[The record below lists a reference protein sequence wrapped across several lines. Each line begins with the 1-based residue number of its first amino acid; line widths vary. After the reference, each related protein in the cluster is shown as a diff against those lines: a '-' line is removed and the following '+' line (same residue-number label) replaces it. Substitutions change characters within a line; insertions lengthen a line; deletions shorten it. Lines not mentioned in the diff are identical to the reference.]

1 MPKREYQPPPRKEPG
16 LIGNSIT
23 SFVRL
28 IAWLFVSLLI
38 SIAIEWIGIAFIW
51 PEQGEYHSQQV
62 LMSDQVYLNSQ
73 AVHYSGQIKTTIT
86 KKTISLTNWI
96 RNESWIQ
103 TAINWAR
110 NRSPDNA
117 STLQKWANEL
127 YHENRAY
134 VLSSVTVT
142 QIFVVRLVLIL
153 FSLPAFGMFA
163 IVGAVDGLVERDLRR
178 WGGGR
183 ESSNVYNLAR
193 KSIVPAFILACVVYI
208 SLPFSISPLIVVL
221 PFSVLL
227 GLSVRIAFDRLKK
240 YF

>member
-1 MPKREYQPPPRKEPG
+1 
-16 LIGNSIT
+16 
-23 SFVRL
+23 
-28 IAWLFVSLLI
+28 
-38 SIAIEWIGIAFIW
+38 
-51 PEQGEYHSQQV
+51 
-62 LMSDQVYLNSQ
+62 MSDQVYLNGQ

-103 TAINWAR
+103 STIQWAA
-110 NRSPDNA
+110 NNSADNA
-117 STLQKWANEL
+117 SSVQEWANKL
-127 YHENRAY
+127 YRENRAY
-134 VLSSVTVT
+134 ILSSVTVT

-153 FSLPAFGMFA
+153 FSLPAFGLFA
-163 IVGAVDGLVERDLRR
+163 VVGAVDGLVERDLRR

-193 KSIVPAFILACVVYI
+193 KSIVPAFILACVIYI
-208 SLPFSISPLIVVL
+208 SLPFSISPLIVIL

-227 GLSVRIAFDRLKK
+227 GLSVRITFDRLKK